1 MTIDGST
8 ATVFRIMRRTRT
20 LMIALYLPILFL
32 ALVLLGVTAI
42 LRPMLPLAICLVLL
56 GAAGLAYGI
65 AFGVRSRVVFAD
77 GRYRQQFA
85 LTSSTFTV
93 DDVAKVVAV
102 DALDYGLQSAAQL
115 FVVGKLEPRL
125 ARLNDQMYERSEME
139 LLANDLAG
147 RGVPIDHV
155 QGRLT
160 LAQFAQQRP
169 GLLPYQE
176 AKRTRFILIAAGLS
190 LLVFGAI
197 GAVSL
202 ALVFAS

>member
-8 ATVFRIMRRTRT
+8 ATVFRIARRTRV
-20 LMIALYLPILFL
+20 LMIALYLPIVFL
-32 ALVLLGVTAI
+32 SLVLLGLSTV
-42 LRPMLPLAICLVLL
+42 LGPMIALAICLLLL
-56 GAAGLAYGI
+56 GAFGLAYSI
-65 AFGVRSRVVFAD
+65 AFGIRSRVAFAD

-85 LTSSTFTV
+85 LTASTFTV

-125 ARLNDQMYERSEME
+125 ARLNDQLYERAEME
-139 LLANDLAG
+139 VLANDLAG
-147 RGVPIDHV
+147 RGIPIDHV

-176 AKRTRFILIAAGLS
+176 AKRTRFILIVAALS
-190 LLVFGAI
+190 LVVFGAI
-197 GAVSL
+197 GALSL
-202 ALVFAS
+202 VLAFAS